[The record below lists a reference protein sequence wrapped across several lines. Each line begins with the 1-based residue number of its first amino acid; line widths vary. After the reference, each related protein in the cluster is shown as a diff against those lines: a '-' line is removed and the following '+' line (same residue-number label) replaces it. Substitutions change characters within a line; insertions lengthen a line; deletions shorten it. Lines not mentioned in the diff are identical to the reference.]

1 MRQNKQMEVAVVSV
15 EQLHQEFEWM
25 KEQLK
30 KEILLDVEKLGSKE
44 LLTRQQLADYLSVSK
59 QTIINWSKE
68 GIIKPKFIGN
78 RVYSGLKPMNKI
90 AFINQIQKNQESL
103 NLSIQE
109 IFKNVDLYRLKIN
122 KAYNNK
128 FINDS
133 IYNFKLV
140 VLNDMNILIE
150 EVEKAN
156 ELLLFYKR
164 KFIDK
169 TKNKHTIWI
178 GENTFAN
185 QALNEIKKQIVI
197 IKSAKNDFNTLSV
210 KLNQ

>member
-78 RVYSGLKPMNKI
+78 RVY
-90 AFINQIQKNQESL
+90 
-103 NLSIQE
+103 
-109 IFKNVDLYRLKIN
+109 Y
-122 KAYNNK
+122 KA
-128 FINDS
+128 
-133 IYNFKLV
+133 
-140 VLNDMNILIE
+140 E
-150 EVEKAN
+150 EVN
-156 ELLLFYKR
+156 NLL
-164 KFIDK
+164 
-169 TKNKHTIWI
+169 
-178 GENTFAN
+178 
-185 QALNEIKKQIVI
+185 KQ
-197 IKSAKNDFNTLSV
+197 
-210 KLNQ
+210 